1 MRKID
6 RIVIHCSASP
16 DNRDI
21 GAEEIRQWHKSQ
33 GWKDIGYHW
42 VIRRDSTIEQGRKEF
57 DIGSHVKGF
66 NLSSIGICLIGEKDF
81 DSAQLSALRG
91 LLKALLLKY
100 NLKIPSIVGH
110 YELDPG
116 KTCPNILMPLFRTQ
130 LSSLLDPPFT
140 TPTKV

>member
-42 VIRRDSTIEQGRKEF
+42 VIRRDGTIEQGRKEF

-66 NLSSIGICLIGEKDF
+66 NLSR
-81 DSAQLSALRG
+81 SAS
-91 LLKALLLKY
+91 
-100 NLKIPSIVGH
+100 V
-110 YELDPG
+110 
-116 KTCPNILMPLFRTQ
+116 
-130 LSSLLDPPFT
+130 
-140 TPTKV
+140 